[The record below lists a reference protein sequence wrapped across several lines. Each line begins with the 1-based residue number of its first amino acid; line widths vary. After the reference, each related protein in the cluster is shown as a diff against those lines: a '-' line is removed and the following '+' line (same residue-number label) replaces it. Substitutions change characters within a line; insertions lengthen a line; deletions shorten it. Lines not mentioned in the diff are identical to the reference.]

1 MLDFLMNSLISQRF
15 QFQLINNNGLVD
27 QNGCLLI
34 TASKEAHLK
43 DQHFERIN
51 WIQNTSHWLSVRQ
64 PNGRLLVHHF
74 SIILFVSL
82 VLPSNYLHFVFV
94 SISFFHRS
102 NCSLALTIWMLIA
115 FRKLHGLN
123 AMRRFKNSFTW
134 IRLTLTNCA
143 TIPVVN
149 TSSNFK

>member
-1 MLDFLMNSLISQRF
+1 MLDFLMISLISQRF

-74 SIILFVSL
+74 SIILFVCWFFLQIIYILCLYPL
-82 VLPSNYLHFVFV
+82 VFSTGQIVHWLLPYECWLLSANCMDWMRCVDSRIHLHEFAWHWPIVQ
-94 SISFFHRS
+94 RYP
-102 NCSLALTIWMLIA
+102 L
-115 FRKLHGLN
+115 
-123 AMRRFKNSFTW
+123 
-134 IRLTLTNCA
+134 
-143 TIPVVN
+143 
-149 TSSNFK
+149 